1 MKPNIYAIVSRCV
14 ADGIHQGIIDSSKH
28 QEKYQPIDE
37 RVREEIHS
45 KVMRELSE
53 YFDWEDTDK

>member
-14 ADGIHQGIIDSSKH
+14 ADGIHQGIVDANR
-28 QEKYQPIDE
+28 QEKLNPVDE
-37 RVREEIHS
+37 RTQEEIHS
-45 KVMRELSE
+45 KIMRELSE